1 MGQTMSM
8 GQAAGLATSLSLAQ
22 DCSARDV
29 PIATLQEE
37 LRRLGAVLEMPEHI
51 AQTAAQAWRDNIFER
66 EKC

>member
-8 GQAAGLATSLSLAQ
+8 GQAAGLAATLSLTH
-22 DCSARDV
+22 DCSARNV

-37 LRRLGAVLEMPEHI
+37 LRRLGAVLEMPNTV
-51 AQTAAQAWRDNIFER
+51 AQTAAQAWRDNVFER